1 MSDVWV
7 TNTTKEHFED
17 MWHGDKY
24 AFPPGK
30 AVMVPLEVARHIFGY
45 GMDNRVP
52 VLARLGWAVTS
63 NDVAAGAKRLDRF
76 VISDEKPEEE
86 RPKVVALVS

>member
-1 MSDVWV
+1 MNDVWV
-7 TNTTKEHFED
+7 TNATKEHFED
-17 MWHGDKY
+17 MWHGDTY

-30 AVMVPLEVARHIFGY
+30 SVMVPLEVARHIFGY

-63 NDVAAGAKRLDRF
+63 NDVANGLKRLNRF

>member
-1 MSDVWV
+1 MNEVWV
-7 TNTTKEHFED
+7 TNATKETFED

-24 AFPPGK
+24 TFPAGK
-30 AVMVPLEVARHIFGY
+30 SVNVPLEVARHVFGY
-45 GMDNRVP
+45 GLADRVP

-63 NDVAAGAKRLDRF
+63 NDVPAALKRLDRF
-76 VISDEKPEEE
+76 VIADQKPEAE

>member
-7 TNTTKEHFED
+7 SNGTKEVFED

-24 AFPPGK
+24 TFPPGK
-30 AVMVPLEVARHIFGY
+30 AVMVPLEVARHVFGY
-45 GMDNRVP
+45 GLANRVP

-63 NDVAAGAKRLDRF
+63 NDIPKGLERLNRF
-76 VISDEKPEEE
+76 VISDEEPKEE

>member
-1 MSDVWV
+1 MSEVWV
-7 TNTTKEHFED
+7 TNASKEHFED

-24 AFPPGK
+24 TFPAGK
-30 AVMVPLEVARHIFGY
+30 SVNVPLEVARHVFGY
-45 GMDNRVP
+45 GLVDRVP

-63 NDVAAGAKRLDRF
+63 NDVPAALKRLDRF
-76 VISDEKPEEE
+76 VIATEEPREE

>member
-7 TNTTKEHFED
+7 SNGTKEPLED
-17 MWHGDKY
+17 MWHGNKY
-24 AFPPGK
+24 TFPPGK
-30 AVMVPLEVARHIFGY
+30 AVLVPLEVARHVFGY

-63 NDVAAGAKRLDRF
+63 NDVAKGLERLNRF
-76 VISDEKPEEE
+76 VISDEEPKQE
-86 RPKVVALVS
+86 RTKVIALVS

>member
-1 MSDVWV
+1 MNDVWV
-7 TNTTKEHFED
+7 SNSTKEVFED

-24 AFPPGK
+24 TFPPGK
-30 AVMVPLEVARHIFGY
+30 AVMVPLEVARHVFGY
-45 GMDNRVP
+45 GLANRVP

-63 NDVAAGAKRLDRF
+63 NDIPKGLERLNRF
-76 VISDEKPEEE
+76 VISDEEPKEE

>member
-7 TNTTKEHFED
+7 INGTKEPFED

-24 AFPPGK
+24 TFPPGK
-30 AVMVPLEVARHIFGY
+30 AVMVPLEVARHVFGY

-63 NDVAAGAKRLDRF
+63 NDVAKGLERLNRF
-76 VISDEKPEEE
+76 VISDEEPKQE
-86 RPKVVALVS
+86 RTKVVALVS